1 MTSTKRVDARG
12 HRKCPIATTQKSLM
26 SKLVRASHRDLDV
39 TGLVFFTQLDWWST
53 GIVEIGVRVPSRSEF
68 SGLSRYRLK
77 LKRYTGMYTFVS
89 IPSSSAWIKWTDFG
103 WFMYG
108 GPQGHAANQK
118 VAANKIK
125 LQQIWNSCCKF
136 SKNSLSWILFTHVKP
151 VKYNYVKFKRQWK
164 STFISIFLN
173 KKLRNMKRQIFSH
186 KLLLKEK
193 SLNVLLQPFY
203 RVLLFFFFFRYSKL
217 YHHAN

>member
-1 MTSTKRVDARG
+1 
-12 HRKCPIATTQKSLM
+12 
-26 SKLVRASHRDLDV
+26 
-39 TGLVFFTQLDWWST
+39 
-53 GIVEIGVRVPSRSEF
+53 
-68 SGLSRYRLK
+68 
-77 LKRYTGMYTFVS
+77 MYTFVS

-125 LQQIWNSCCKF
+125 LQQIWNSCSKF

-151 VKYNYVKFKRQWK
+151 VKYKCVNYVKFKRQWK

-173 KKLRNMKRQIFSH
+173 KKLRNMKHQIFSH

-193 SLNVLLQPFY
+193 SLTVLFAA
-203 RVLLFFFFFRYSKL
+203 VFIESSFFSFSFVILNFIIMRTKHL
-217 YHHAN
+217 YGINNKSNGLGVERMYVMTCVYQ